1 MKEKRTKAAKKATGG
16 MRQLDM
22 FSELFGRDDR
32 SESNENGEQTENRN
46 IAHAARRMAEEKK
59 RRKG

>member
-46 IAHAARRMAEEKK
+46 IAENHS
-59 RRKG
+59 